1 MVKNF
6 ETDKHSAVKIQALIF
21 DIDGQLYGI
30 NIFTLDEVLPM
41 LEIKPIPKGPEFLEG
56 VINLRGRIVPV
67 VDLRKTLGY
76 SRQAFTRESRILI
89 ASFDGR
95 KIGFIVDGA
104 RDVLEFGQDQ
114 IHPPVVKA
122 GPARF
127 IEEVVKL
134 ESGDMV
140 QLMTI
145 SKILTEESLA
155 HLMTVTLSKD
165 SQGTL

>member
-1 MVKNF
+1 MVKSF
-6 ETDKHSAVKIQALIF
+6 ETDKHSAVKIQAVIF

-30 NIFTLDEVLPM
+30 NILMLDEVLPI

-67 VDLRKTLGY
+67 VYLRKILGY
-76 SRQAFTRESRILI
+76 CRQAFTSESRILM

-104 RDVLEFGQDQ
+104 RDVLEFRPDQ

-122 GPARF
+122 DQARF

-145 SKILTEESLA
+145 SKILPEESLG
-155 HLMTVTLSKD
+155 HLMTATLLKD
-165 SQGTL
+165 I